1 MNEGSMDM
9 RMMVRGSL
17 ISSDEGYN
25 LKNNSDDLTLDMLGG
40 PTTEAYKK
48 NYNEEHPYEYIP
60 QITSKNP
67 PSSALNL
74 LADLDRAG
82 SREKL
87 PQLSLE

>member
-40 PTTEAYKK
+40 PTTEANKQI
-48 NYNEEHPYEYIP
+48 YNEEHPH
-60 QITSKNP
+60 
-67 PSSALNL
+67 
-74 LADLDRAG
+74 
-82 SREKL
+82 
-87 PQLSLE
+87 